1 MKSLW
6 LASCAWICL
15 PGLAAAQDKADP
27 TPGAGAASNGPE
39 SQPAPQE
46 NGLND
51 IVVTA
56 QRRSENLQRAA
67 IAVSAIGGDALRDA
81 NITKPT
87 ELTTVVPALQV
98 ATSAGPYSL
107 FYLRGVGNFNGNAL
121 SDSAVA
127 FNFDGVYVGRPS
139 STTGFFYDLDRVEVV
154 KGPQGTLYGR
164 NATGGAINVIARKPE
179 LDKIGAEATA
189 EYGNYNAL
197 RLDGAINLPLGDIA
211 AIRAAGIYVKHDG
224 YMKDGTDRQDD
235 LGGRL
240 SLRVEPSTNLSINVV
255 GDYFRQRGTGPGGTP
270 VEIGIDGRPGYFSP
284 QGSGFISSLPNTL
297 LGRTQSA
304 PTIMPFLNNEYWG
317 VSSTIEWRVPF
328 GTITF
333 IPAYREG
340 SLDYLTNTPGF
351 YLRQRE
357 KDKQTSFEA
366 RVASNENRPV
376 RFLAGLFYYDERND
390 VPYFSVNQQSNYNLD
405 SYVQKDRSM
414 AAFGRITWA
423 PKPALRFTLGG
434 RYTTEDKMLDG
445 TLLGFIRTCVVPSTY
460 FPTYVPGCPTASSFP
475 PSASLSAPP
484 PVPDFNPAP
493 DGTLTIPSFVDN
505 SGINAKRASFERV
518 TWRAGADWDVTS
530 HNLLYAS
537 YETGFKSGGFYFTAD
552 AGVFR
557 PETISAWTLGSK
569 NRFFDNRLQLNL
581 EAFYW
586 RYSNQQISHLVN
598 DSAGNA
604 IFATENVGRATF
616 KGVEAE
622 TRFLLTPT
630 TELSADVQY
639 LDARYDSFVCQTP
652 NLNGGLGNGT
662 SCPNLGAPGTSYTV
676 DCSGKRPPN
685 APEWTINLGAQ
696 QTINLAGGA
705 KIVGG
710 ARAHYQSETLT
721 GLEFLPIE
729 YQGAYWQLDA
739 QVNFVARDSRFT
751 IGAFV
756 NNALN
761 KTVMGNSFP
770 VPFTFYTS
778 ASLRPPRTYGVRAG
792 FKF

>member
-1 MKSLW
+1 MKTLW
-6 LASCAWICL
+6 LASCACIFL
-15 PGLAAAQDKADP
+15 PGLASAQDTAAPPPASGTGADSQS
-27 TPGAGAASNGPE
+27 TPAE
-39 SQPAPQE
+39 S
-46 NGLND
+46 GLND

-67 IAVSAIGGDALRDA
+67 IAVSAIGGDAMRDA
-81 NITKPT
+81 GITKPT
-87 ELTTVVPALQV
+87 ELTAIVPALQV

-127 FNFDGVYVGRPS
+127 FNFNGVYVGRPS

-179 LDKIGAEATA
+179 LDKFGAEATA
-189 EYGNYNAL
+189 EYGNYDAL
-197 RLDGAINLPLGDIA
+197 RVDGAINIPVGDIA
-211 AIRAAGIYVKHDG
+211 AIRAAGVYVKHDG
-224 YMKDGTDRQDD
+224 YMKDGTDSQDD

-240 SLRVEPSTNLSINVV
+240 SLRVEPSANLSINVA

-270 VEIGIDGRPGYFSP
+270 VELGIDGRPGYFSP

-304 PTIMPFLNNEYWG
+304 PTILPFLNNEYWG

-366 RVASNENRPV
+366 RVASDDNRPV

-390 VPYFSVNQQSNYNLD
+390 VPYFAVNQQANYNLD
-405 SYVQKDRSM
+405 NYVQTDRSM

-423 PKPALRFTLGG
+423 PKPEIRFTLGG
-434 RYTTEDKMLDG
+434 RYTTEDKTLDG
-445 TLLGFIRTCVVPSTY
+445 TLLGFIRACVVPTSY
-460 FPTYVPGCPTASSFP
+460 FPTYVPGCPTASPFP
-475 PSASLSAPP
+475 PSASLAPP

-493 DGTLTIPSFVDN
+493 DGTLTIPNFVDN
-505 SGINAKRASFERV
+505 SGINTKRASFERV
-518 TWRAGADWDVTS
+518 TWRAGADWDITS

-639 LDARYDSFVCQTP
+639 LDARYDSFVYQTP

-662 SCPNLGAPGTSYTV
+662 SCPNIGTPGTSYTV

-696 QTINLAGGA
+696 QTINLPGGA

-721 GLEFLPIE
+721 GLEFTPIE

-739 QVNFVARDSRFT
+739 QVNFVARDNRFT
-751 IGAFV
+751 LGAFV

-770 VPFTFYTS
+770 VPFTFYTA

>member
-255 GDYFRQRGTGPGGTP
+255 GDYFRQRGTGPGGDVVATP
-270 VEIGIDGRPGYFSP
+270 ARCHPPRSAGQHHAGVGHGARRGGDRRGGGLCRGGVHPRRGRH
-284 QGSGFISSLPNTL
+284 
-297 LGRTQSA
+297 R
-304 PTIMPFLNNEYWG
+304 
-317 VSSTIEWRVPF
+317 
-328 GTITF
+328 
-333 IPAYREG
+333 PARGGE
-340 SLDYLTNTPGF
+340 
-351 YLRQRE
+351 LRRH
-357 KDKQTSFEA
+357 
-366 RVASNENRPV
+366 RP
-376 RFLAGLFYYDERND
+376 Y
-390 VPYFSVNQQSNYNLD
+390 
-405 SYVQKDRSM
+405 
-414 AAFGRITWA
+414 
-423 PKPALRFTLGG
+423 
-434 RYTTEDKMLDG
+434 
-445 TLLGFIRTCVVPSTY
+445 
-460 FPTYVPGCPTASSFP
+460 
-475 PSASLSAPP
+475 
-484 PVPDFNPAP
+484 
-493 DGTLTIPSFVDN
+493 
-505 SGINAKRASFERV
+505 
-518 TWRAGADWDVTS
+518 
-530 HNLLYAS
+530 LLY
-537 YETGFKSGGFYFTAD
+537 
-552 AGVFR
+552 
-557 PETISAWTLGSK
+557 
-569 NRFFDNRLQLNL
+569 
-581 EAFYW
+581 
-586 RYSNQQISHLVN
+586 
-598 DSAGNA
+598 
-604 IFATENVGRATF
+604 
-616 KGVEAE
+616 
-622 TRFLLTPT
+622 
-630 TELSADVQY
+630 
-639 LDARYDSFVCQTP
+639 
-652 NLNGGLGNGT
+652 
-662 SCPNLGAPGTSYTV
+662 
-676 DCSGKRPPN
+676 
-685 APEWTINLGAQ
+685 
-696 QTINLAGGA
+696 
-705 KIVGG
+705 
-710 ARAHYQSETLT
+710 
-721 GLEFLPIE
+721 
-729 YQGAYWQLDA
+729 
-739 QVNFVARDSRFT
+739 
-751 IGAFV
+751 
-756 NNALN
+756 
-761 KTVMGNSFP
+761 
-770 VPFTFYTS
+770 
-778 ASLRPPRTYGVRAG
+778 
-792 FKF
+792 